1 MKWKLCVSF
10 LFMVLLTTSVNCD
23 EDYEDSKE
31 SKPEDTE
38 KVDEEPIGTQKV
50 KNDELKV
57 FSHLCSF
64 DMPLINH
71 TRAEDD
77 DYCNCDVENLAPVGK
92 PVVKIDCELSDGV
105 TNLTNERF
113 HAEKLPL
120 NTAYLKL
127 SFQQFTEI
135 PDFIGDKLQHL
146 DMSNNQITIVKNLNF
161 IHVTSL
167 EHLDLSYNNISDVQG
182 NAFSLLQFLH
192 YLDLS
197 GNQIKVFAGNVF
209 APLSSLQTLMLS
221 ENNGLGKSLF
231 DDVTNKSLTEL
242 YLHLGATPKLKS
254 LTMER
259 CNLTRI
265 NLFHGVGLSVLNLA
279 HNNISNFEHL
289 NLPSQLHTLELSGNP
304 IIHFTAKSLPH
315 LYLLEVLILEDM
327 PYLNSLDEYSLFGT
341 PRLRHLNLQGSKNL
355 SNIDEYAFGKNVVAN
370 ETDLELEVVNLRGCN
385 LRFLNSS
392 LAIAFDRVTEFNLDG
407 NPFNCDCDV
416 KWIKDLD
423 IETHLQCN
431 KPNNLNGM
439 LLSEIHDKKL
449 YCSGS
454 MQKLINSLILLG
466 LLIICS
472 LAIWFFIMQL
482 RPSRKKMLQ
491 KVGPESPYQR
501 VTIEPNRAEYSIY

>member
-1 MKWKLCVSF
+1 
-10 LFMVLLTTSVNCD
+10 
-23 EDYEDSKE
+23 
-31 SKPEDTE
+31 
-38 KVDEEPIGTQKV
+38 
-50 KNDELKV
+50 
-57 FSHLCSF
+57 
-64 DMPLINH
+64 MPMINH

-77 DYCNCDVENLAPVGK
+77 DYCNCDVENMAPIGK

-105 TNLTNERF
+105 THLTNERF
-113 HAEKLPL
+113 QAEKLPL
-120 NTAYLKL
+120 NTAFLKL

-146 DMSNNQITIVKNLNF
+146 DMSNNQITIVKNINF
-161 IHVTSL
+161 IHISSL
-167 EHLDLSYNNISDVQG
+167 EHLDLSYNNISNVQS
-182 NAFSLLQFLH
+182 NAFSLLQLLH
-192 YLDLS
+192 HLDLS
-197 GNQIKVFAGNVF
+197 GNQIKTFPSNVF
-209 APLSSLQTLMLS
+209 APLPTLQTLMLS
-221 ENNGLGKSLF
+221 ENNELGKSLVN
-231 DDVTNKSLTEL
+231 DVANSSLTEL
-242 YLHLGATPKLKS
+242 YLHLGATPNLKS
-254 LTMER
+254 LIMER
-259 CNLTRI
+259 CNVTRI
-265 NLFHGVGLSVLNLA
+265 NLYHGVGLSVLNLA

-289 NLPSQLHTLELSGNP
+289 NLPNQLHSLELSGNP

-341 PRLRHLNLQGSKNL
+341 PKLRHLNLQGSKNL
-355 SNIDEYAFGKNVVAN
+355 SNIHEDAFGKNVIAN
-370 ETDLELEVVNLRGCN
+370 ETDLDLEVVNLRGCN

-392 LAIAFDRVTEFNLDG
+392 LAIAFDRVTDFNLDG
-407 NPFNCDCDV
+407 NPFNCNCDV
-416 KWIKDLD
+416 KWIKDLE

-454 MQKLINSLILLG
+454 MQKIINGLILLG

-472 LAIWFFIMQL
+472 LAIWFFIKQL